1 MAMRREVV
9 GFTLI
14 ELMIVVA
21 VVAILAAIAVPA
33 YNEQVRKSRRSDAIA
48 AVGQVQLAMER
59 WRADNPTYA
68 NPTAAATYPAL
79 PTSPFYTYALTNQS
93 ATAYTIT
100 ATPAGGQ
107 VGDRCGVLT
116 GSQNLTTKPQWATAA
131 CN

>member
-1 MAMRREVV
+1 MRRDVV

-21 VVAILAAIAVPA
+21 VVAILAAIALPA
-33 YNEQVRKSRRSDAIA
+33 YNEQVRKSRRSEAIA

-68 NPTAAATYPAL
+68 NPSGAATYPTL
-79 PTSPFYTYALTNQS
+79 PASPFYTYALGGQGP
-93 ATAYTIT
+93 TAYTIT
-100 ATPAGGQ
+100 ATPAGAQ
-107 VGDRCGVLT
+107 AGDRCGNLT
-116 GSQNLTTKPQWATAA
+116 ASQNLTAKPQWATAA